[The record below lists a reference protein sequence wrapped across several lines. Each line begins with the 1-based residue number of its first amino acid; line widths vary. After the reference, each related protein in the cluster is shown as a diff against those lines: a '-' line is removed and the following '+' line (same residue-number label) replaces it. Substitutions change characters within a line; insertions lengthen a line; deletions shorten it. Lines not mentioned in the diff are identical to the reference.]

1 MKSFERYFVCTILFS
16 LFLIEPLFCAD
27 WPLDMTVSKSSAAKA
42 PSPTIR
48 YNFAE
53 NREGCFVQGFVFS
66 SPESDVKAFSQ
77 GKIIYKNDTSSLYYE
92 DFPSALGSSLIVAHP
107 DKMISVY
114 SNLSELKDS
123 TFEDGKVETGSV
135 IAKVS
140 PDFEGLGGFHAKNE
154 TLEFQVIDTQS
165 HVAINSYIILPKIQ
179 NRPLVY
185 PGSLYMQN
193 KKGTI
198 YSLDERK
205 VLPNGFYSIYRD
217 FSAGRMPLST
227 SVFVNGKNI
236 STINYDMLISKNGL
250 CQAGGKN
257 NYPFSTIF
265 ALPKKQFL
273 GEVQLIRGKNE
284 ITLTVTD
291 FDKNER
297 KITYVIDIY

>member
-53 NREGCFVQGFVFS
+53 NREGYFVQGFVFS

-123 TFEDGKVETGSV
+123 AFEDGKVETGSV

-154 TLEFQVIDTQS
+154 TLEFQVIDLLQKS
-165 HVAINSYIILPKIQ
+165 AVNPRLVMPHEGREQPLEVGKISAVSK
-179 NRPLVY
+179 NGTVY
-185 PGSLYMQN
+185 PVWNQM
-193 KKGTI
+193 
-198 YSLDERK
+198 
-205 VLPNGFYSIYRD
+205 VLPSGQYYFYRTRQK
-217 FSAGRMPLST
+217 SAVPYKT
-227 SVFVNGKNI
+227 SFFVNGALVERIIYDRLKQHEMKLCVAGNSFYSSEQVYPSADLQLLSKVMLSSGKNI
-236 STINYDMLISKNGL
+236 ITVSLNDI
-250 CQAGGKN
+250 
-257 NYPFSTIF
+257 
-265 ALPKKQFL
+265 L
-273 GEVQLIRGKNE
+273 GAEKTSEFVI
-284 ITLTVTD
+284 
-291 FDKNER
+291 
-297 KITYVIDIY
+297 YVK

>member
-1 MKSFERYFVCTILFS
+1 MKRFERFFIYTILFA
-16 LFLIEPLFCAD
+16 LILLEPLFCAD
-27 WPLDMTVSKSSAAKA
+27 WPVDLSSPKSSSAKTQ
-42 PSPTIR
+42 SSSIR
-48 YNFAE
+48 YNFGE
-53 NREGCFVQGFVFS
+53 NREGYFVPGFVFS
-66 SPESDVKAFSQ
+66 SPESDVKAFSD
-77 GKIIYKNDTSSLYYE
+77 GKIIYKNDASSSYYE
-92 DFPSALGSSLIVAHP
+92 DFPSALGSTLIVAHP

-114 SNLSELKDS
+114 SNLSEIKDDS
-123 TFEDGKVETGSV
+123 FEDGNVQTGNV

-140 PDFEGLGGFHAKNE
+140 PDFEGLGGFHDKHE

-179 NRPLVY
+179 DRLLVY
-185 PGSLYMQN
+185 PGSLYLQN
-193 KKGTI
+193 KKGTV

-236 STINYDMLISKNGL
+236 STINYDMLLSKNGF
-250 CQAGGKN
+250 CQAGGKT

-297 KITYVIDIY
+297 KITYIIDIY